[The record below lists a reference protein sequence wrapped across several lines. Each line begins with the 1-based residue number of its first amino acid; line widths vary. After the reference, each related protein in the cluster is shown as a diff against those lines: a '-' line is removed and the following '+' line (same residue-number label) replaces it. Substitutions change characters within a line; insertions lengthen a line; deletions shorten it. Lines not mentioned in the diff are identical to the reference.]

1 MRTYREPAREVPIV
15 DEVDVIVAGGGP
27 GGLPAAVAAARHGAS
42 VLLVERYG
50 FLGGMAAA
58 GLVAPILGH
67 TASRGNTP
75 EQASRYTAPIVE
87 GLLKEIAER
96 MHALGGAPSWEE
108 TLLAWGIYFDAEAL
122 KRAADEL
129 VQEAGVNLLL
139 HAMVTDSIVE
149 DGRIKGLIVESK
161 SGRQAVMGNLVID
174 ATGDADVAY
183 RAGAPTRRGRDF
195 DGLGESAG
203 SFLHIGGVS
212 HLNEEQ
218 RANAV
223 EKVEE
228 AALRGRLHLYNPL
241 VTKLNAYHRE
251 FFSPNMTRALGDP
264 TDVRD
269 LTRMELDVRRDIW
282 DVIRFLREEA
292 PGFEQCYL
300 RAIASQ
306 VGIRESRQVI
316 GDYVLTGSDVVG
328 GRKFEDAIARGSWFV
343 DIHCPYGHTMPVDLC
358 VTECVRQGDCPF
370 WVAEHEGSMV
380 SRAGWGPPIDDWY
393 EIPYRCLVPKDVDQ
407 LLVSGRCI
415 SADHEGMAGARV
427 MGTCIAIG
435 QAAGTAAA
443 LALRDGV
450 GPRDV
455 DIDELRRVLRADGA
469 LV

>member
-1 MRTYREPAREVPIV
+1 MRTYREPARHVPIV

-27 GGLPAAVAAARHGAS
+27 GGLPAAVAAARQGAN

-50 FLGGMAAA
+50 FLGGMATA

-67 TASRGNTP
+67 TASRGDTP
-75 EQASRYTAPIVE
+75 EQASRYTEPIVE
-87 GLLKEIAER
+87 GLLKEIVER

-108 TLLAWGIYFDAEAL
+108 TLPAWGIYFDAEAL
-122 KRAADEL
+122 KRVADEL
-129 VQEAGVNLLL
+129 VREAGVNLLL
-139 HAMVTDSIVE
+139 HALVTDTIVE
-149 DGRIKGLIVESK
+149 GGRIKGLIVESK
-161 SGRQAVMGNLVID
+161 SGRQAVMGKLAID
-174 ATGDADVAY
+174 ATGDADVAF
-183 RAGAPTRRGRDF
+183 RAGALTRRGRDF

-203 SFLHIGGVS
+203 SFLHIGGVA
-212 HLNEEQ
+212 HLSEEQ
-218 RANAV
+218 RAIAV
-223 EKVEE
+223 ERVRE
-228 AALRGRLHLYNPL
+228 AALQGRLHVYNPL
-241 VTKLNAYHRE
+241 VTKLNAYHRNHL
-251 FFSPNMTRALGDP
+251 SPNVTRVTGDP

-269 LTRMELDVRRDIW
+269 LTKMELDVRRDIW
-282 DVIRFLREEA
+282 EVIRFLREEV
-292 PGFEQCYL
+292 PGFEKCYL
-300 RAIASQ
+300 RATSSQ

-316 GDYVLTGSDVVG
+316 GEYVLTGSDVVG

-343 DIHCPYGHTMPVDLC
+343 DIHCPYGHTMPIDLC
-358 VTECVRQGDCPF
+358 VRECVRQDDCPF
-370 WVAEHEGSMV
+370 WVAEHDRSMV
-380 SRAGWGPPIDDWY
+380 SRDGWGPPIDDWY
-393 EIPYRCLVPKDVDQ
+393 EIPYRCLVPKDVGQ